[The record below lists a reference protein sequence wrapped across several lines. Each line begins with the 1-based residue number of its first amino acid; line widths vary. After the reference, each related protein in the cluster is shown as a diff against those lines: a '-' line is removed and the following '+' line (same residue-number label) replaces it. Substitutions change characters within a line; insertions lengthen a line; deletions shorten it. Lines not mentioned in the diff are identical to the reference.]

1 MNKFKNATS
10 FIKSNKF
17 YVEASKLKN
26 IRNVSRRI
34 KLSDD
39 CNLVLAIL
47 GFIPL
52 DNDIEKELEKLTI
65 LECIKILGLL
75 YEDPEKLPFTR
86 LVLKKYSYRIYYQD
100 RYYTCVRSDN
110 LEFHYPCLYTRAY
123 QVIQNLLK
131 MEDDIVSN
139 FCKLDEGTGSPR
151 LR

>member
-1 MNKFKNATS
+1 MNKFKNVTS

-17 YVEASKLKN
+17 YLEASKISN
-26 IRNVSRRI
+26 IRKISRRD

-47 GFIPL
+47 GFRPL
-52 DNDIEKELEKLTI
+52 NNDIEKELEKLTI
-65 LECIKILGLL
+65 LECINTLGLL
-75 YEDPEKLPFTR
+75 YEDPEKLPFVR

-110 LEFHYPCLYTRAY
+110 LEFHYPCLYTKAY
-123 QVIQNLLK
+123 QVIRNLLE
-131 MEDDIVSN
+131 MEDDIISN
-139 FCKLDEGTGSPR
+139 FCKLNEGTGSSR

>member
-1 MNKFKNATS
+1 MNKFKS
-10 FIKSNKF
+10 VSKFIKTNKF
-17 YVEASKLKN
+17 YEEASKISN

-47 GFIPL
+47 GFKPL
-52 DNDIEKELEKLTI
+52 DNDIEKELEKRAI

-75 YEDPEKLPFTR
+75 YEDPEKLPFIR

-110 LEFHYPCLYTRAY
+110 LEFHYPCLYTKAY
-123 QVIQNLLK
+123 QVIRNLLE
-131 MEDDIVSN
+131 MEDDIISN
-139 FCKLDEGTGSPR
+139 FYRIKQESDAT
-151 LR
+151 

>member
-1 MNKFKNATS
+1 MKRFKSATS

-17 YVEASKLKN
+17 YLEASKIN
-26 IRNVSRRI
+26 DIRKISRRV

-47 GFIPL
+47 GFKPL
-52 DNDIEKELEKLTI
+52 DSDTEKELEKLTV

-75 YEDPEKLPFTR
+75 YEDPEKLPFVR

-110 LEFHYPCLYTRAY
+110 LEFHYPCLHTRAY
-123 QVIQNLLK
+123 QVIQNLLE
-131 MEDDIVSN
+131 MEDDIISN
-139 FCKLDEGTGSPR
+139 FYKPSEEYADMV
-151 LR
+151 

>member
-1 MNKFKNATS
+1 MNKFKNVTS

-17 YVEASKLKN
+17 YLEASKISN
-26 IRNVSRRI
+26 IRKISRRV

-47 GFIPL
+47 GFKPL
-52 DNDIEKELEKLTI
+52 DSDTEKELEKLTV

-75 YEDPEKLPFTR
+75 YEDPEKLPFVR

-110 LEFHYPCLYTRAY
+110 LEFHYPCLYAKAC

-131 MEDDIVSN
+131 MEDDIVLN
-139 FCKLDEGTGSPR
+139 FYQIQNFEL
-151 LR
+151 

>member
-1 MNKFKNATS
+1 MKKFRSVTS

-17 YVEASKLKN
+17 YLEASKTSN
-26 IRNVSRRI
+26 IRKISRRI

-47 GFIPL
+47 GFKPL

-75 YEDPEKLPFTR
+75 YEDPEKLPFIR

-110 LEFHYPCLYTRAY
+110 LEFHYPCLYVKAY
-123 QVIQNLLK
+123 HVIQNLLK

-139 FCKLDEGTGSPR
+139 FYKPSKEHD
-151 LR
+151 

>member
-1 MNKFKNATS
+1 MKRFESVTK
-10 FIKSNKF
+10 FIKSNGF
-17 YVEASKLKN
+17 YDEASKLRN

-34 KLSDD
+34 RLSDD

-47 GFIPL
+47 GFKPL
-52 DNDIEKELEKLTI
+52 DSETEKELEKLTI

-75 YEDPEKLPFTR
+75 YENPEKLPFAR

-110 LEFHYPCLYTRAY
+110 LEFHYPCLYIKAY

-139 FCKLDEGTGSPR
+139 FYKPLKEYD
-151 LR
+151 

>member
-1 MNKFKNATS
+1 MNKFKNVTS

-75 YEDPEKLPFTR
+75 YEDPEKLPFIR

-139 FCKLDEGTGSPR
+139 FFQISKNDEA
-151 LR
+151 

>member
-1 MNKFKNATS
+1 MKRFKSAS
-10 FIKSNKF
+10 KFIKTNQF
-17 YVEASKLKN
+17 YEEASKLKN

-39 CNLVLAIL
+39 CNFVLAIL
-47 GFIPL
+47 GYKPL
-52 DNDIEKELEKLTI
+52 DTDTEKELEKLTV

-75 YEDPEKLPFTR
+75 YEDPEKLPFVR

-110 LEFHYPCLYTRAY
+110 LEFYYPCLYMKAY
-123 QVIQNLLK
+123 QVIRKLLE

-139 FCKLDEGTGSPR
+139 FYKPSKEHD
-151 LR
+151 

>member
-1 MNKFKNATS
+1 MKKFRSVSK
-10 FIKSNKF
+10 FIKTNQF
-17 YVEASKLKN
+17 YEEASKLKN

-39 CNLVLAIL
+39 CNFVLAIL
-47 GFIPL
+47 GFKPL
-52 DNDIEKELEKLTI
+52 DSDTEKELEKLTM

-75 YEDPEKLPFTR
+75 YEDPEKLPFVR

-123 QVIQNLLK
+123 QVIQNLLE
-131 MEDDIVSN
+131 MEDDIISN
-139 FCKLDEGTGSPR
+139 FYKPSEEYADMV
-151 LR
+151 

>member
-1 MNKFKNATS
+1 MNKFKS
-10 FIKSNKF
+10 VNKF
-17 YVEASKLKN
+17 IETNRFYEEASKLKN

-47 GFIPL
+47 GFKPL
-52 DNDIEKELEKLTI
+52 DSETEKELEKSTV

-75 YEDPEKLPFTR
+75 YEDPEKLPFIR
-86 LVLKKYSYRIYYQD
+86 LILKKYSYRIYYQD

-110 LEFHYPCLYTRAY
+110 LEFHYPCLYTKAY

-139 FCKLDEGTGSPR
+139 FYQIQNFKL
-151 LR
+151 

>member
-1 MNKFKNATS
+1 MKKFKNIS
-10 FIKSNKF
+10 EFIKTNQF
-17 YVEASKLKN
+17 YEEASKLKN

-39 CNLVLAIL
+39 CNFVLAIL
-47 GFIPL
+47 GYKPL

-75 YEDPEKLPFTR
+75 YEDPEKLPFIR
-86 LVLKKYSYRIYYQD
+86 LVLKKYSYRIYYKD

-110 LEFHYPCLYTRAY
+110 LEFHYPCLYVKAY

-131 MEDDIVSN
+131 MEDDIVLN
-139 FCKLDEGTGSPR
+139 FYQIQNFEL
-151 LR
+151 